1 MLNLV
6 LAVALSTGSGG
17 AELAKGQIV
26 DEVACLDDPEQT
38 YALYLPSHYV
48 GERTWPVIIALD
60 PAARGRAPLERFAAA
75 AEALGYVLVGS
86 HNSRN
91 GPLEPTIQ
99 TLGAIWNDLGR
110 RFAIDPQR
118 IYLAGFSGGARMAS
132 QLAQQSIVAGVI
144 ACGAGLLQ
152 GDAQRFPFVYAA
164 TAGHRDFNYLE
175 VRVLVENLQKR
186 GTRATFMEFDGGHDW
201 PPEAVAWQVLEWV
214 KAQSMRDRLEP
225 PDREW
230 LETYLQSR
238 IQHARGLDREGQA
251 YAALQAH
258 ESLARDFEGLLP
270 LGEVEARLDLL
281 RNDPRARE
289 TRRQRERTDQV
300 ERREIR
306 VVMDQVLAER
316 PSKSQKWWARKLE
329 SYRQLGKKD
338 LFDAANLS
346 QRLQQ
351 LVFSNAIEKAWFAA
365 EEKDFTRAL
374 WLTGIAIVAR
384 PESAE
389 LRYRRARLQALTGH
403 LEEALADLEK
413 ARDLGFQDRARWLA
427 DEAFRKLRDDPRF
440 GQFWP
445 PEPSEVKPGMPR
457 GSNSSGDHQF

>member
-1 MLNLV
+1 M
-6 LAVALSTGSGG
+6 
-17 AELAKGQIV
+17 
-26 DEVACLDDPEQT
+26 
-38 YALYLPSHYV
+38 
-48 GERTWPVIIALD
+48 
-60 PAARGRAPLERFAAA
+60 RAFSRF
-75 AEALGYVLVGS
+75 
-86 HNSRN
+86 
-91 GPLEPTIQ
+91 
-99 TLGAIWNDLGR
+99 
-110 RFAIDPQR
+110 
-118 IYLAGFSGGARMAS
+118 
-132 QLAQQSIVAGVI
+132 
-144 ACGAGLLQ
+144 
-152 GDAQRFPFVYAA
+152 
-164 TAGHRDFNYLE
+164 
-175 VRVLVENLQKR
+175 RV
-186 GTRATFMEFDGGHDW
+186 
-201 PPEAVAWQVLEWV
+201 
-214 KAQSMRDRLEP
+214 
-225 PDREW
+225 
-230 LETYLQSR
+230 
-238 IQHARGLDREGQA
+238 
-251 YAALQAH
+251 
-258 ESLARDFEGLLP
+258 
-270 LGEVEARLDLL
+270 
-281 RNDPRARE
+281 RARE